1 MEISRGRSRFRET
14 KIGTVP
20 FRKAK
25 PASRSLLPS
34 APAVPDGGGGAY
46 FSKKFSLIP
55 RKALDGYNVGMEPP
69 AFFPPPNRSEILSW
83 LREIDESRLEELWRR
98 ADLVRQ
104 QAVGGEVHLR
114 GLIEISNHCV
124 RLCGYCGLRV
134 DHRDLPRYR
143 MTADEIMACV
153 REGVAFGYG
162 TAVLQAGEDP
172 GIGAEWM
179 ADVVRRIKA
188 ESPLAVTL
196 SLGEREHGELALWRE
211 AGADRYLLR
220 FETSNR
226 ELFERIHPPAP
237 GRPSDRIALLD
248 ELRELG
254 YEVGSGVMIGIP
266 GQTYDDLA
274 ADLELFR
281 ALDLDMIGVGPF
293 LMHPQT
299 PLADPQQQPVAPPG
313 EQVPASELMT
323 YKVIALTRLLC
334 PRANI
339 PSTTAL
345 ATVNTRNGR
354 ELGLV
359 RGANIV
365 MPNLTPPQVPHP
377 LRNLSEQGVH
387 PGIGGRVPPLHGRP
401 HREHWPYPRQR
412 PRRLSQLRCPIRKGC
427 PTRGD

>member
-1 MEISRGRSRFRET
+1 
-14 KIGTVP
+14 
-20 FRKAK
+20 
-25 PASRSLLPS
+25 
-34 APAVPDGGGGAY
+34 
-46 FSKKFSLIP
+46 
-55 RKALDGYNVGMEPP
+55 MEPTGISSP
-69 AFFPPPNRSEILSW
+69 TLQRPEILSW
-83 LREIDESRLEELWRR
+83 LRETNEARLEGLWRR

-104 QAVGGEVHLR
+104 QSVGGEVHLR
-114 GLIEISNHCV
+114 GLIEISNHCI

-134 DHRDLPRYR
+134 DHRELPRYR

-162 TAVLQAGEDP
+162 TVVLQAGEDP
-172 GIGAEWM
+172 GIRADWM

-188 ESPLAVTL
+188 PSLSGESGPLAVTL
-196 SLGEREHGELALWRE
+196 SLGEREREELALWRQ

-226 ELFERIHPPAP
+226 KLFEQIHPPRP
-237 GRPSDRIALLD
+237 GQVSDRIALLGV
-248 ELRELG
+248 LRDLG

-274 ADLELFR
+274 GDLELFR
-281 ALDLDMIGVGPF
+281 ELKLDMIGVGPF
-293 LMHPQT
+293 LMHPET
-299 PLADPQQQPVAPPG
+299 PLADPRQQPVAPPG

-345 ATVNTRNGR
+345 ATLNQQNGR

-365 MPNLTPPQVPHP
+365 MPNLTPPKYRIHYEIYPNKACIQESAGMCHRCMDV
-377 LRNLSEQGVH
+377 RIES
-387 PGIGGRVPPLHGRP
+387 IGR
-401 HREHWPYPRQR
+401 
-412 PRRLSQLRCPIRKGC
+412 
-427 PTRGD
+427 TRGSGRGDSPNYVAR